1 MPLHRKLA
9 ALALAA
15 LVVLAAGCSDAAQR
29 PAVPTP
35 DPWADVLEDLPD
47 PGEWKQP
54 PESPSPGSSP
64 ASSSGS
70 VFVPDTEPS
79 FDGLATPAPT
89 AAPTPAPTP
98 EPVSSDSVFFPDPAL
113 FLGREPDTSDSRRDG
128 QYLDF
133 QKIPIEQ
140 GQIAFAEFA
149 ELLQESRYQL
159 ELTNTFVD
167 DRADATY
174 SDSFDFTYVG
184 TNPDV
189 TQAYNSS
196 KTNYYN
202 VHLFLVCYTKTGNSS
217 LGIHFS
223 SGFTL
228 EDPGVYTSADIPD
241 SSPGSGGGSGSGGVP
256 DWDPNIPEF
265 ARQDCLT
272 CGGSG
277 NCTRCGGSGYTYNDD
292 IKSSCRSCHGS
303 GDCSSCGGTG
313 KR

>member
-1 MPLHRKLA
+1 MEYISVAAFAAKHGIAERTVRNYCASGKIEGAFLTGKTWNIPADAALPRRKPRAERIMPLLEVLREQKAMRLKGGIYHRT
-9 ALALAA
+9 
-15 LVVLAAGCSDAAQR
+15 QI
-29 PAVPTP
+29 
-35 DPWADVLEDLPD
+35 DL
-47 PGEWKQP
+47 
-54 PESPSPGSSP
+54 
-64 ASSSGS
+64 
-70 VFVPDTEPS
+70 T
-79 FDGLATPAPT
+79 
-89 AAPTPAPTP
+89 
-98 EPVSSDSVFFPDPAL
+98 
-113 FLGREPDTSDSRRDG
+113 
-128 QYLDF
+128 
-133 QKIPIEQ
+133 
-140 GQIAFAEFA
+140 
-149 ELLQESRYQL
+149 
-159 ELTNTFVD
+159 
-167 DRADATY
+167 
-174 SDSFDFTYVG
+174 
-184 TNPDV
+184 
-189 TQAYNSS
+189 YNSS

>member
-47 PGEWKQP
+47 PGEWEQT

>member
-9 ALALAA
+9 ALALTA
-15 LVVLAAGCSDAAQR
+15 LVVLAAGCSDAAKR

-35 DPWADVLEDLPD
+35 DPWADLLKDLPD
-47 PGEWKQP
+47 MDEWIQAH
-54 PESPSPGSSP
+54 ESPSPGSS
-64 ASSSGS
+64 SGS
-70 VFVPDTEPS
+70 VSSPGTEPS

-89 AAPTPAPTP
+89 A

-113 FLGREPDTSDSRRDG
+113 FLGREPNTSDNRQNG

-133 QKIPIEQ
+133 KKIPIEQ

-149 ELLQESRYQL
+149 ELLQNDRYQL

-167 DRADATY
+167 DHTDATY
-174 SDSFDFTYVG
+174 SDSFDFTYIG

-189 TQAYNSS
+189 TQAHNSS
-196 KTNYYN
+196 KTSYYN
-202 VHLFLVCYTKTGNSS
+202 VHLFLVCYTKTGTSS

-223 SGFTL
+223 SAFTL
-228 EDPGVYTSADIPD
+228 EDPGVYTTADIPD
-241 SSPGSGGGSGSGGVP
+241 SSPGSGGSGSGGVA

-265 ARQDCLT
+265 AQLDCLT

-277 NCTRCGGSGYTYNDD
+277 DCTRCGGSGYTYNDD